1 MVRYPETD
9 ETIEKLEGG
18 SGLISHSIKAYFDEI
33 KRYPLLSSEEEMILA
48 ARAASGDREA
58 RRQMI
63 ESNLRLVVNIA
74 KRYIN
79 RGLFFQD
86 LIEEGN
92 LGLIK
97 AVERFKTTKGCRFST
112 YATYWIRQAIERAIV
127 NQSRVVRLPVH
138 ITAGIMRLTKATR
151 ELEGRLHREPSVREI
166 AERMGTS
173 GRYVRKLMLVAK
185 KTFSLDA
192 TLTEDSNQSL
202 LDLIEDERFQ
212 SPEEM
217 VEEAKRLQLIHL
229 WLDRLNENER
239 AIISM
244 RFGLGGEPRTLE
256 EVGKRFGVTRERIRQ
271 IEVNVLSKLRRM
283 IKGQHILLTDIV

>member
-1 MVRYPETD
+1 MLRHLETD
-9 ETIEKLEGG
+9 ETTEKLEEE
-18 SGLISHSIKAYFDEI
+18 SGLISHSIKAYFDGI
-33 KRYPLLSSEEEMILA
+33 KRYPLLSPEEEVVLA
-48 ARAASGDREA
+48 ARVASGDREA

-74 KRYIN
+74 KRYAG
-79 RGLFFQD
+79 RGLSFQD

-97 AVERFKTTKGCRFST
+97 AVERFKTAKGCRFST

-138 ITAGIMRLTKATR
+138 ITAGVMRVTKTAR
-151 ELEGRLHREPSVREI
+151 ELEVRLHREPSVREI

-185 KTFSLDA
+185 KTLSLDA
-192 TLTEDSNQSL
+192 TLTEDSDQSL

-217 VEEAKRLQLIHL
+217 VKEAQRLQLIHL
-229 WLDRLNENER
+229 WLDRLNENEL

-271 IEVNVLSKLRRM
+271 IEVNALSKLRRM
-283 IKGQHILLTDIV
+283 IKRQHILLTDIV